1 MQPTTIDL
9 LVLFISS
16 LMFVISAA
24 IGINNEEKTTMKGNI
39 PFPETGD
46 NIGFEDYYTIDWQDI
61 YFFEEINCN

>member
-1 MQPTTIDL
+1 MQPTTLDL
-9 LVLFISS
+9 LVLFSSS